1 MRPATR
7 QTQGRRRGVA
17 DYGLAGN
24 RADRD
29 FGLISRSEDDYTMRS
44 RQCRRVSPKR
54 GWISIKAQRWT
65 SRTTIGFRRN
75 PTTLNKYENR
85 SLIRQWRTALYS
97 KGCQIMSANLESR
110 MEPVADHLR
119 ESAAVKQRTIECCTT
134 SILAAA
140 DLIAESFRAG
150 GKLLLCGNGGSA
162 ADCQHLAAEFTS
174 RLSADFVR
182 PGLPAIA
189 LTTDTS
195 FLTAYGNDFDFDGVF
210 ARQVQAL
217 GKPGDVLLG
226 ISTSGN
232 STNVIQAA
240 ETARGMNIRTIAL
253 TGASGGQLKDLADVA
268 ICVPSDNTQHIQET
282 HLAIE
287 HIICHL
293 VERALFGE
301 QQTTKV

>member
-1 MRPATR
+1 M
-7 QTQGRRRGVA
+7 G
-17 DYGLAGN
+17 
-24 RADRD
+24 
-29 FGLISRSEDDYTMRS
+29 
-44 RQCRRVSPKR
+44 
-54 GWISIKAQRWT
+54 
-65 SRTTIGFRRN
+65 
-75 PTTLNKYENR
+75 
-85 SLIRQWRTALYS
+85 AL
-97 KGCQIMSANLESR
+97 LESWVDT
-110 MEPVADHLR
+110 VANHLR

-195 FLTAYGNDFDFDGVF
+195 FLTAYANDFDFAGIF
-210 ARQVQAL
+210 ARQVEAI
-217 GKPGDVLLG
+217 GKPGDVLVG

-232 STNVIQAA
+232 SANVIRAFKAA
-240 ETARGMNIRTIAL
+240 KTIGIVTVGL
-253 TGASGGQLKDLADVA
+253 TGAAGGRLREFSHV
-268 ICVPSDNTQHIQET
+268 CVCIPSDNTQHIQEA
-282 HLAIE
+282 HLAVE

-293 VERALFGE
+293 VERLLFAGTLL
-301 QQTTKV
+301 QQIVGAT